1 MTAILL
7 QLIRQVDD
15 ADGFEGAF
23 FDAYA
28 ASAAQLLRNDYFV
41 FFEAYGFDSA
51 ANHRAVFYAHL
62 VAFFG
67 LAFVVVH
74 YGDAGHGS
82 SSMKGKG
89 RVINYNLQK
98 EVSTKAKPPSG

>member
-1 MTAILL
+1 MAAVFLEFVWK
-7 QLIRQVDD
+7 VDY

-28 ASAAQLLRNDYFV
+28 ASAAEFFADNDFV
-41 FFEAYGFDSA
+41 FFEADGFYVA
-51 ANHRAVFYAHL
+51 ADHGAVFYAYL

-67 LAFVVVH
+67 FAFVVVH

-82 SSMKGKG
+82 SAMKGKG
-89 RVINYNLQK
+89 TVINHNLNFDK
-98 EVSTKAKPPSG
+98 HVGPKP